1 MLPDR
6 VAASEGKMVEY
17 RFSNEEVAP
26 TDESFV
32 QIVYAKVKSNG
43 KTELVPMKLYVDG
56 SFEYPH
62 AVPFA
67 ATETSKGQTLLAN
80 RYELQQILG
89 QGGFGRTYL
98 TVDRYRFNEPCVIK
112 EFLPQQQG
120 EYEAQKSRE
129 LFVREAKILHQINHP
144 QIPKF
149 FACFEEDN
157 KLFLV
162 QEYIKGQ
169 TYSTLLRERQ
179 QQGRTFSE
187 PEVVKWLQDL
197 LPVLSYLHD
206 RQIVHR
212 DISLDNIMLQDESHL
227 PMLIDFGIGRSA
239 LVQGGQSINSSH
251 PRQPSIVGKI
261 GYAPYEQIWLGQ
273 SFPSSDLYSLA
284 VTAVVM
290 LTGVDPQLL
299 TDRSF
304 LKEKWHLQTSVSNGL
319 VDILDR
325 MLQDAPANRYQSAG
339 AILEDLE
346 RLTNNSQPHLKQP
359 DSILPVTTLHA
370 PPTAP
375 QTQNSTINAL
385 TPEFVAECERE
396 LINYIGPIGKFLVR
410 DTLAKH
416 PHLSAEDLI
425 TLLAQHIPLPLQVNE
440 FRNHLRRNL

>member
-1 MLPDR
+1 
-6 VAASEGKMVEY
+6 MVEY
-17 RFSNEEVAP
+17 RFSNGEAAP

-43 KTELVPMKLYVDG
+43 KTELVPMKLYMDG
-56 SFEYPH
+56 SLEYPH
-62 AVPFA
+62 AVPLA
-67 ATETSKGQTLLAN
+67 ATENSRGEMLLAN
-80 RYELQQILG
+80 RYELQQVLG

-98 TVDRYRFNEPCVIK
+98 TLDRYRFNEPCVIK

-120 EYEAQKSRE
+120 EYETQKSRE

-169 TYSTLLRERQ
+169 TYSTILRERQ
-179 QQGRTFSE
+179 QQGNTFSE
-187 PEVVKWLQDL
+187 PEVVKWLLDL

-239 LVQGGQSINSSH
+239 LVQGHNQTGNSSNPVAGH
-251 PRQPSIVGKI
+251 PPQASIVGKI
-261 GYAPYEQIWLGQ
+261 GYAPYEQIWLGK

-290 LTGVDPQLL
+290 LTGIDPQML
-299 TDRSF
+299 TDRSA
-304 LKEKWHLQTSVSNGL
+304 LKEKWYLQTSVSNGL
-319 VDILDR
+319 VNILDR

-339 AILEDLE
+339 AILEDVE
-346 RLTNNSQPHLKQP
+346 RLISNPQMELKQP
-359 DSILPVTTLHA
+359 KQTLPITTLHA

-375 QTQNSTINAL
+375 QTQHPTINAL
-385 TPEFVAECERE
+385 TSEFVAECERE

-410 DTLAKH
+410 DTLAKQ
-416 PHLSAEDLI
+416 PNLSAEDLI
-425 TLLAQHIPLPLQVNE
+425 TILAQHIPLPLQVNE